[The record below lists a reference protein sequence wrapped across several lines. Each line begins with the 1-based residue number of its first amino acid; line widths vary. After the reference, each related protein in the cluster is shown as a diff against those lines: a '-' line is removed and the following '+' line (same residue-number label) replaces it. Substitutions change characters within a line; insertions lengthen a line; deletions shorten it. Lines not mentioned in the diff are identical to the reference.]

1 MQIEHSLFRAA
12 AVCSLLS
19 LAFGTLSC
27 DDDPT
32 HEGGGKSGRRP

>member
-19 LAFGTLSC
+19 LTFGTLSC